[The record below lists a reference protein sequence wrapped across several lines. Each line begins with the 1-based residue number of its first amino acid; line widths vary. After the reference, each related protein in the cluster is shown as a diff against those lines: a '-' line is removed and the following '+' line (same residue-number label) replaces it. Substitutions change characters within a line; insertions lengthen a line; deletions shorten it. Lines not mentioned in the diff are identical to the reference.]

1 MKNAIFKIIYTI
13 VVFVLS
19 LFLIGHFTNVETVD
33 MTAKMGAPT
42 FPTVSFELNGKQ
54 VNMLHGYATEMDVAH
69 MRGEILPA
77 TGSRGISFQMNTYGE
92 EVSDLKFEVRQ
103 VSGNS
108 LVENSE
114 ITDLSRDGDI
124 IRGSFQ
130 MKDLIDA
137 GQEYMLVILAN
148 VNGQTARYYTRVI
161 WPESEESFHV
171 AEAMDFAVN
180 FSNMTF
186 DKAGQAEEISKYL
199 ETNSEEDNTS
209 YSHVSINS
217 SFDQVT
223 WGDLNIIEHTA
234 PRIMLRD
241 IHSQTSIIG
250 LEYQVTQKTVDGS
263 EKLYNIE
270 ESYRIRYTSD
280 RIYLL
285 NFDRKMNYVFNAD
298 ASDFTDNAIGLWITN
313 PDVKIKESD
322 GGSVFAFISEDRLY
336 VYNGTENKVAL
347 VFGFY
352 NDDYSD
358 DRATYKGNTIHIL
371 SVDEAGN
378 VVFAV
383 SGYMNRGDHEGCVGN
398 AIYKYDS
405 QLNTIEE
412 MVFIPSTLHQD
423 IVREYSEKVLY
434 VSKSG
439 ELFIMLDGDIYMV
452 ELDQRNQKKLIENI
466 SEDRYCISD
475 SGSIIAWQ
483 DEDKKTVQIMNL
495 STQAQSD
502 IQAESG
508 DLIRVLGFM
517 GEDFVYGMVHESDVH
532 TDRMGT
538 KVYGMYSVHI
548 VDSEG
553 NTLENYSPSQGVV
566 TDISIEDNLIR
577 LSRAAWNDGSGLYDE
592 LIDDQIMSTLKKEV
606 GSNFVTVAATENYK
620 NVTQINVKSSAKKK
634 SLIVQTPNMTLYE
647 GSREVEIKSDRDTE
661 TEPYYYVYGLYGLES
676 VCDNP
681 ADAVTGAYNAPGVVM
696 NDVNQYVWV
705 RGNLLASNQ
714 IMYITNLAENWEN
727 MSSENST
734 SVCLDLILQHK
745 GINVNVNSMLEQ
757 GSSVVDI
764 LSNSLVNS
772 RVLELDGCPME
783 AMLYYVN
790 QDIPV
795 MATLNDGNSLLI
807 IGFNDLNTVL
817 LEPSTGQVYKLGKG
831 DTTTL
836 FENNGNH
843 FITYLPGI
851 ENYSN

>member
-13 VVFVLS
+13 VVFIVS
-19 LFLIGHFTNVETVD
+19 IFLIGHFTNVETVD

-42 FPTVSFELNGKQ
+42 FPTVTFDSNGKQ

-69 MRGEILPA
+69 MRGEILLTTA
-77 TGSRGISFQMNTYGE
+77 QRGISFQMNTYGE
-92 EVSDLKFEVRQ
+92 DVTDLKFEVRQ
-103 VSGNS
+103 ASGNS

-114 ITDLSRDGDI
+114 ITDFSRDGDI
-124 IRGSFQ
+124 IKGSFT

-137 GQEYMLVILAN
+137 GHEYMLVLLAN
-148 VNGQTARYYTRVI
+148 VNGQTARYYTRI
-161 WPESEESFHV
+161 MWPESDESFHV
-171 AEAMDFAVN
+171 NEAVDFALN
-180 FSNMTF
+180 FSSKTF
-186 DKAGQAEEISKYL
+186 DKVAASEEISNYL
-199 ETNSEEDNTS
+199 ESNADEDNTS
-209 YSHVSINS
+209 FSHVSINS

-223 WGDLNIIEHTA
+223 WGDLNIASHSEPKIF
-234 PRIMLRD
+234 IRD
-241 IHSQTSIIG
+241 IQPQTSTID
-250 LEYQVTQKTVDGS
+250 LEYQVVQKTVDGS
-263 EKLYNIE
+263 EKLYDVE
-270 ESYRIRYTSD
+270 EAYRIRYTTD

-298 ASDFTDNAIGLWITN
+298 TSDLTDNVISLWITD
-313 PDVKIKESD
+313 PGVSIKESD
-322 GGSVFAFISEDRLY
+322 GGGVFAFISQDRLY
-336 VYNGTENKVAL
+336 VYNSTSNKIAL

-352 NDDYSD
+352 NEDYAD

-371 SVDEAGN
+371 NVDEAGN
-378 VVFAV
+378 VRFAV

-398 AIYKYDS
+398 AIYNYDS

-412 MVFIPSTLHQD
+412 MAFIPSNLHQD
-423 IVREYSEKVLY
+423 IVRAYSENVLFASTGGDLFMKV
-434 VSKSG
+434 
-439 ELFIMLDGDIYMV
+439 EGDIYMIDL
-452 ELDQRNQKKLIENI
+452 EQRNQKKLIENI

-475 SGSIIAWQ
+475 TGSIIAWQ
-483 DEDKKTVQIMNL
+483 DVDNKSVQIMNL

-517 GEDFVYGMVHESDVH
+517 GEDLVYGMVHEYDVH

-553 NTLENYSPSQGVV
+553 NILENYSPNQGVV

-620 NVTQINVKSSAKKK
+620 NVTQINVKSNIKKK

-647 GSREVEIKSDRDTE
+647 GSREVDIKSDRDAE
-661 TEPYYYVYGLYGLES
+661 TEPYYFVYGLYGLEK

-681 ADAVTGAYNAPGVVM
+681 AEAVTSAYNATGVVT

-714 IMYITNLAENWEN
+714 IMYITNLAEDWEN
-727 MSSENST
+727 MSSEDST

-745 GINVNVNSMLEQ
+745 GISVNAKSMLEQ
-757 GSSVVDI
+757 GDSVVDI
-764 LSNSLVNS
+764 LSNSLVNT
-772 RVLELDGCPME
+772 RILELDGCPME

-817 LEPSTGQVYKLGKG
+817 LEPSTGQVYKLGRG
-831 DTTTL
+831 DTTSL
-836 FENNGNH
+836 LENNGNH
-843 FITYLPGI
+843 FITYLPGL
-851 ENYSN
+851 EN